1 MDGWVNGDVLYGRK
15 VNDDLGIFGTGTIR
29 STPCFPLLIWSVHV

>member
-15 VNDDLGIFGTGTIR
+15 VNDDFGMLGTIR